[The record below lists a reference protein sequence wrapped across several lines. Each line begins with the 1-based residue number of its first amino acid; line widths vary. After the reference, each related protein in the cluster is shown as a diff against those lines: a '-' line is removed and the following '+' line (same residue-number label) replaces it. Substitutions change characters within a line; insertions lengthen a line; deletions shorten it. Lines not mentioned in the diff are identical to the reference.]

1 MKRRAATALLV
12 ALALLGILACALA
25 AMRQPAAGGDYVA
38 IWGLKA
44 RALSR
49 SGSLASLAHVDPTSL
64 ASHPEYPP
72 LWPALLALFSR
83 PGGDYDDL
91 RVTLL
96 WPLLCS
102 GAALLAFGS
111 TRADAPSRALA
122 AAAAALLPYWR
133 DPLYVGYA
141 EGLLVL
147 LLLGAVL
154 AARSPRRDALLFV
167 LLLLAAL
174 TKQEGALFAVAVA
187 VVLAAARRFRGAG
200 LALSA
205 ALLGVVPF
213 TLFISA
219 HLEAGPRRD
228 FALHAFAPAHAGTS
242 LVALAR
248 NAGIAGL
255 AWLFGGALLLALAP
269 RAVRANRGLLCG
281 VGIYALALVA
291 AFAFSTRDVDW
302 HVRWTWDRLA
312 LVPVVLLLP
321 VLAEAAGEA
330 LRREA

>member
-1 MKRRAATALLV
+1 MSRRAATALLA
-12 ALALLGILACALA
+12 ALAFLGVLACALA
-25 AMRQPAAGGDYVA
+25 ATRQPAAGGDYVA

-72 LWPALLALFSR
+72 LWPALLALFSA
-83 PGGDYDDL
+83 PGGGYDDL

-102 GAALLAFGS
+102 ALALLAFAA
-111 TRADAPSRALA
+111 TRADAPFRALA
-122 AAAAALLPYWR
+122 GAAAALLPFWR
-133 DPLYVGYA
+133 EPLYVGYA

-154 AARSPRRDALLFV
+154 AARSPRRDALLFT

-174 TKQEGALFAVAVA
+174 TKQEGAIAAIAVAA
-187 VVLAAARRFRGAG
+187 VLAAARRFRGAG
-200 LALSA
+200 LALAA

-219 HLEAGPRRD
+219 RLEAGPRRD
-228 FALHAFAPAHAGTS
+228 FALAAFAPAHAGTA

-248 NAGIAGL
+248 NAGLAGL
-255 AWLFGGALLLALAP
+255 AWLLGGALLLALAP
-269 RAVRANRGLLCG
+269 RAVRANRGLLAG
-281 VGIYALALVA
+281 ALLYTLALVA
-291 AFAFSTRDVDW
+291 GFAFSTQDVDW

-312 LVPVVLLLP
+312 FVPVVLLIP